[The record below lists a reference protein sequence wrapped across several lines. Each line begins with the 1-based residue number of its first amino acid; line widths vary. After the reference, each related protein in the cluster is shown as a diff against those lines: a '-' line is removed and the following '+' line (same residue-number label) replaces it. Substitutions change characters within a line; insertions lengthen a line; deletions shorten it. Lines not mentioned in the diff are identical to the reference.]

1 MWQASRVVGKKSSVC
16 IQSDLTFTVTAS
28 EQAITVLE
36 RNIEVTAGS
45 SVKLL
50 SQCLIDA
57 QSRQN

>member
-1 MWQASRVVGKKSSVC
+1 MGKKSSVC

-28 EQAITVLE
+28 ELAITVLE

-50 SQCLIDA
+50 AQCLIDA